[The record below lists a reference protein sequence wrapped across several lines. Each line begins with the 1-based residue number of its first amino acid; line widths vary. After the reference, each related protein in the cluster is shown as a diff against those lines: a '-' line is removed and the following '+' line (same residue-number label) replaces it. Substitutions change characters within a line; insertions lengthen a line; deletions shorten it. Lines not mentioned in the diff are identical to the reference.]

1 MNIQGWAWMIYHLVV
16 ARETEDVG
24 MLSVTVH
31 HLYLLFE
38 QQTLSLSRW
47 GCSLS
52 SCSQY
57 SEFK

>member
-1 MNIQGWAWMIYHLVV
+1 MTIQGWAWMIYHLVV
-16 ARETEDVG
+16 AREIEDVG

-38 QQTLSLSRW
+38 QQTLSLSRC
-47 GCSLS
+47 GCSL